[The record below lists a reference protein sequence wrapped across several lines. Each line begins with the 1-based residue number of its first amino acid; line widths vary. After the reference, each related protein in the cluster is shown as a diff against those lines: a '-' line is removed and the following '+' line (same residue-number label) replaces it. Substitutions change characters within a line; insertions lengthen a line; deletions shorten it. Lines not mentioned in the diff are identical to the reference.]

1 VPITP
6 SNSTNSA
13 ALLKAIYPEVLSTSA
28 SYSGNPVVAAAG
40 HAPVAGA
47 FQTAINYFSANSG
60 PTNPDYNT
68 HPAQTCGKKYVIF
81 ITFGQP
87 TKGTG
92 GNVYP
97 PLGSAAATTFG
108 VTSVTSSNITSS
120 STNNAAVTEAI
131 TKIQSLYNGGVK
143 TYVIGVGSAV
153 NPDISGTTA
162 QQQAVAQQGQYVLQ
176 AMANAGGTNTLYTAT
191 SSSQLQSA
199 LNTIVANI
207 LGKSVVSSYA
217 APPSV
222 TVGSLEFF

>member
-1 VPITP
+1 
-6 SNSTNSA
+6 
-13 ALLKAIYPEVLSTSA
+13 
-28 SYSGNPVVAAAG
+28 
-40 HAPVAGA
+40 
-47 FQTAINYFSANSG
+47 
-60 PTNPDYNT
+60 
-68 HPAQTCGKKYVIF
+68 F

-92 GNVYP
+92 GHVFP

-131 TKIQSLYNGGVK
+131 SAIQNLYNNAGVK

-153 NPDISGTTA
+153 NPNIPGTTT

-176 AMANAGGTNTLYTAT
+176 AMANAGDTNTLYTAT

-199 LNTIVANI
+199 LNNIVAYI
-207 LGKSVVSSYA
+207 LG
-217 APPSV
+217 
-222 TVGSLEFF
+222 